1 MAIARVTAS
10 SLTQGLPKRRT
21 MLAGNSVILPGNYDA
36 IGVVDVGSTSVSD
49 VTFSSIPGTYK
60 HLQVRIIAKDT
71 TTGTGDLR
79 YQFNGDSA
87 LNYSFH
93 WLTGNGASASAGG
106 YGGTGYGNINN
117 WASGTGATNQ
127 FSAAIIDILDYANTN
142 KYKTG
147 RSLAGRDNNGSG
159 VADLSSMSWRNT
171 NAITSIKFFLTTGN
185 IPQYSSFALYGV
197 K

>member
-1 MAIARVTAS
+1 MAITRVKTS
-10 SLTQGLPKRRT
+10 SVAQGPSTKKTL
-21 MLAGNSVILPGNYDA
+21 LGGNDVILGGSYDA
-36 IGVVDVGSTSVSD
+36 IGVVDIGATSVSD

-127 FSAAIIDILDYANTN
+127 FSAAIIDIFDYANTN

-147 RSLAGRDNNGSG
+147 RSLAGRDNNGGG

-185 IPQYSSFALYGV
+185 IPQYSSFALYGI